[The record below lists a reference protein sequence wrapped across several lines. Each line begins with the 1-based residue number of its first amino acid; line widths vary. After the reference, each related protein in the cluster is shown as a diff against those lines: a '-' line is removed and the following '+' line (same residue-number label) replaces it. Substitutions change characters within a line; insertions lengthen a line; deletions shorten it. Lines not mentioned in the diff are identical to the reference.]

1 MGKEELINEIKSK
14 TQQKIHEKREEAL
27 KKSKEVFERAEKEAE
42 EETNE
47 IKEKGISEGKQEL
60 DKIVSSSRL
69 EAKRKIMNKK
79 EELIQ
84 EVIEEA
90 VNRIENQDPSEF
102 EEYVKNLVKDA
113 ATELKGGNFT
123 VHGDKKSLEMLNNID
138 KNQLEEEISNETE
151 NETKIELGNEIK
163 ETGVIVEK
171 EGGVRVN
178 NTIKARKE
186 RILDDLRINV
196 SSTLFGGV
204 EDEIKKKEVKM
215 EEPEIETAD
224 EEKIEKEAEKEAE
237 KLVKQV
243 FEVEGWENG
252 GS

>member
-1 MGKEELINEIKSK
+1 M
-14 TQQKIHEKREEAL
+14 
-27 KKSKEVFERAEKEAE
+27 
-42 EETNE
+42 
-47 IKEKGISEGKQEL
+47 
-60 DKIVSSSRL
+60 
-69 EAKRKIMNKK
+69 
-79 EELIQ
+79 
-84 EVIEEA
+84 
-90 VNRIENQDPSEF
+90 
-102 EEYVKNLVKDA
+102 
-113 ATELKGGNFT
+113 KGGNFT
-123 VHGDKKSLEMLNNID
+123 VHGDKKSLEILNNID
-138 KNQLEEEISNETE
+138 KNHLEEEISNETE

-163 ETGVIVEK
+163 DTGVIVEK

-204 EDEIKKKEVKM
+204 EDEIKEKEVKM

-224 EEKIEKEAEKEAE
+224 KEKIEKEAEKEAE
-237 KLVKQV
+237 ELVNQV